1 MEFDEEVEIE
11 DVPQFVDPDDEFENE
26 CCFWLLKLLRGRN
39 TGRQLK
45 RRIFKYSLINFISS
59 FSMLVI
65 TVTEGYNLTFFS
77 SLLILSLLTLNSSS
91 FSSFVKNNRK

>member
-65 TVTEGYNLTFFS
+65 TVTEGYNLTFFP
-77 SLLILSLLTLNSSS
+77 SLLILSLLTLNSS